1 MIIKIKTKKSI
12 VNIFLSKLILITILF
27 FLIPINFAKSSQ
39 FSPAI
44 KVNNVFISKYEINER
59 RKLLIALGT
68 SKSEARKNA
77 QEHLINETLQQLHSK
92 TIGVTVLPSQ
102 IDEVFNN
109 FISVRSLTKNSLN
122 QSLRKFGA
130 SLDELKKYLK
140 ANVLMRNIINNTFYS
155 RMTIEDFDFSI
166 FRPSASISIPTQ
178 LNISEIVIPFSVR
191 GKENTIKLGERIIK
205 DLKNGKDFEKLA
217 KRFSKAATSKK
228 GGLIG
233 FIELDSL
240 PDPLKE
246 ILIKLKSGKNSNV
259 IITPNSIMIFK
270 INSWKRTQKI
280 QNPPNEITY
289 AKLNKDGSEI
299 NDCKSISKEKIIGP
313 IKEIK
318 LNKNIRE
325 ALNQLRPSEKIQFV
339 EKNGKTSL
347 LILCDRRLILSDNST
362 KILQGQML
370 ENRLQT
376 LAEGLNLELKRTAE
390 IIYLK

>member
-1 MIIKIKTKKSI
+1 MGW
-12 VNIFLSKLILITILF
+12 
-27 FLIPINFAKSSQ
+27 
-39 FSPAI
+39 
-44 KVNNVFISKYEINER
+44 Y
-59 RKLLIALGT
+59 
-68 SKSEARKNA
+68 
-77 QEHLINETLQQLHSK
+77 
-92 TIGVTVLPSQ
+92 
-102 IDEVFNN
+102 
-109 FISVRSLTKNSLN
+109 
-122 QSLRKFGA
+122 
-130 SLDELKKYLK
+130 
-140 ANVLMRNIINNTFYS
+140 RNGG
-155 RMTIEDFDFSI
+155 RW
-166 FRPSASISIPTQ
+166 P
-178 LNISEIVIPFSVR
+178 
-191 GKENTIKLGERIIK
+191 K

-289 AKLNKDGSEI
+289 AELNKDGSEI

-390 IIYLK
+390 IIYFK